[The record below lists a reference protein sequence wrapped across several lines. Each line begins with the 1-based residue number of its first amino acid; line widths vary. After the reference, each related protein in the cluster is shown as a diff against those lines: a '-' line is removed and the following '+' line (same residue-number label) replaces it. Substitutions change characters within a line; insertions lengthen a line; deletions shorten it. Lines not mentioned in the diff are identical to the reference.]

1 MILVMVGMASDDSYD
16 DCGGGGGG
24 GDGGGGSDGDSSN
37 GDGVGDY
44 DYFINMFISFLC

>member
-16 DCGGGGGG
+16 DCGGGGGDG
-24 GDGGGGSDGDSSN
+24 GGGGSDGDSSN